1 MGKHLSIDDPLVLA
15 VDLGTSGCKTAI
27 VDLHGTVLGWEFE
40 PVDLHVIAGH
50 GAEQNP
56 EDWWQALRVTARRV
70 IERSSVNPAKIAAVC
85 CSTQGECTVPVDER
99 GQALMNAQLWMD
111 MRGEDHIKRRARG
124 PVSFSGYDIF
134 KLLRWIRLTGGAPAL
149 SGKDPAGHMLFIK
162 EEFPEIYRRTYKFLG
177 ALDFLNHR
185 LTGRFVATRDSIL
198 TSWVTDNRRPDD
210 IKYNDALIRTSGID
224 REKFPEIVAC
234 TDVIGTLS
242 PEVAGELGLSPD
254 TRVVAGSIDTTAA
267 AIGSGAIADND
278 AHLYI
283 GTSSWIAAHVPRKK
297 TDVISSMASVPCAL
311 PDKYLLIATQTTAG
325 GNLSY
330 LKERI
335 LYHQDELL
343 QEQGVPDVYK
353 ILDRIAARTPA
364 GSRGLIYM
372 PWLYGER
379 CPVDDGSLRAGLFN
393 LSLEH
398 SREDMIRAFL
408 EGVALNTRWML
419 RPVEKFLG
427 QKLNS
432 ITIAGGGGASDVWCE
447 IFADVLGIT
456 VRQLAEPVQANA
468 IGSMGIAGVGLGKIK
483 FEDLAHR
490 TRYRRDYEPHPN
502 RAQLYDH
509 AFGTY
514 LELHRRLRPLYK
526 KINPGTAKARSLQA
540 ARNSQ
545 TGKQD
550 PNESYNH
557 DETQNHTNISPAQ
570 ATAGTRSGR

>member
-1 MGKHLSIDDPLVLA
+1 MSKQTPIEDTLILA
-15 VDLGTSGCKTAI
+15 VDLGTSGCKTAL
-27 VDLHGTVLGWEFE
+27 VDLSGRVRGWEFA

-56 EDWWQALRVTARRV
+56 EDWWRALLTTA
-70 IERSSVNPAKIAAVC
+70 ERLIQKSAVDPRTIAAVC
-85 CSTQGECTVPVDER
+85 CSTQGECTVPVDEQGR
-99 GQALMNAQLWMD
+99 ALMNAQLWMD
-111 MRGEDHIKRRARG
+111 MRGEGHIKRRARG
-124 PVSFSGYDIF
+124 PISFSGYDVF
-134 KLLRWIRLTGGAPAL
+134 KLTRWIRLTGGAPAL

-162 EEFPEIYRRTYKFLG
+162 EEFPEVYQRTYKFLG
-177 ALDFLNHR
+177 ALDFLNLR

-198 TSWVTDNRRPDD
+198 TSWVTDNRRPND
-210 IKYNDALIRTSGID
+210 IRYDDALIQMSGIA
-224 REKFPEIVAC
+224 REKFPDIVAC
-234 TDVIGTLS
+234 TDVIGRVL
-242 PEVAGELGLSPD
+242 PEVATQLGLSPE
-254 TRVVAGSIDTTAA
+254 TRVVAGAIDTTAA
-267 AIGSGAIADND
+267 AIGSGAIADKE

-311 PDKYLLIATQTTAG
+311 PDKYLMIATQTTAG

-419 RPVEKFLG
+419 KPVERFLG
-427 QKLNS
+427 RKLET
-432 ITIAGGGGASDVWCE
+432 ITIAGGGGASDIWCE
-447 IFADVLGIT
+447 IFADVLGVTI
-456 VRQLAEPVQANA
+456 RQLDQPVQANA
-468 IGSMGIAGVGLGKIK
+468 IGSTGIAGVGLGLID
-483 FEDLAHR
+483 FSELSAR
-490 TRYRRDYEPHPN
+490 TRYRRHYEPHPR
-502 RAQLYDH
+502 RAQVYDRS
-509 AFGTY
+509 FETY
-514 LELHRRLRPLYK
+514 TELHRRLQPLYK
-526 KINPGTAKARSLQA
+526 KLNPKLAHHAPTTENACEPEAQVPAGAQPLEPKA
-540 ARNSQ
+540 
-545 TGKQD
+545 
-550 PNESYNH
+550 
-557 DETQNHTNISPAQ
+557 
-570 ATAGTRSGR
+570 

>member
-1 MGKHLSIDDPLVLA
+1 MSKQSPNDEHLILA
-15 VDLGTSGCKTAI
+15 VDLGTSGCKTAL
-27 VDLHGTVLGWEFE
+27 VDLNGTVRGWEFA

-56 EDWWQALRVTARRV
+56 EDWWQALLSTARRV
-70 IERSSVNPAKIAAVC
+70 IDSSGVDPQQVRAVC
-85 CSTQGECTVPVDER
+85 CSTQGECTVPVDEA

-124 PVSFSGYDIF
+124 PVSFSGYDVF
-134 KLLRWIRLTGGAPAL
+134 KLMRWIRLTGGAPAL

-162 EEFPEIYRRTYKFLG
+162 EEFPEVYRRTYKFLG
-177 ALDFLNHR
+177 ALDFLNLR

-198 TSWVTDNRRPDD
+198 TSWVTDNRRPDQ
-210 IKYNDALIRTSGID
+210 IQYNDALIRTSGIA

-234 TDVIGTLS
+234 TDVIGSLL
-242 PEVAGELGLSPD
+242 PEVAKKFGISPD
-254 TRVVAGSIDTTAA
+254 TQVVAGAIDTTAA
-267 AIGSGAIADND
+267 AIGSGTIADNET
-278 AHLYI
+278 HLYI
-283 GTSSWIAAHVPRKK
+283 GTSSWMAAHVPRKK
-297 TDVISSMASVPCAL
+297 TDVISNMASVPCAL

-379 CPVDDGSLRAGLFN
+379 CPVEDGSLRAGLFN

-427 QKLNS
+427 GKLQT
-432 ITIAGGGGASDVWCE
+432 ITISGGGGASDIWCE
-447 IFADVLGIT
+447 IFADVLGVTI
-456 VRQLAEPVQANA
+456 RQLAEPVQANA
-468 IGSMGIAGVGLGKIK
+468 LGATAIAGVGLGRVK
-483 FEDLAHR
+483 FEDFASK
-490 TRYRRDYEPHPN
+490 TRYRRDYEPNAN
-502 RAQLYDH
+502 RAKIYDRS
-509 AFGTY
+509 FEIYT
-514 LELHRRLRPLYK
+514 ELHRRLQPLYK
-526 KINPGTAKARSLQA
+526 KINPKLAKRAVPVNSTA
-540 ARNSQ
+540 
-545 TGKQD
+545 
-550 PNESYNH
+550 P
-557 DETQNHTNISPAQ
+557 SPALQ
-570 ATAGTRSGR
+570 PGTQPLESKT